1 VPATPHQLLSTLLD
15 MEVHAVLVADPYG
28 RVTFGN
34 PAACAL
40 LGYDAIELQTLV
52 HVTDIYHRP
61 DDPRKVM
68 LAAKNEGYPPVEAML
83 RTRSGELIPARVHAR
98 LLRGSD
104 GAPAGTVGILEDQR
118 ELLDLHRRLDEA
130 ASQVIASERRAAVL
144 DITSQ
149 SVNELSQPMM
159 AAMGNIE
166 LALMEPELDT
176 RVAARLER
184 AYEQLE
190 RLQMLTSSFARRGA
204 ARPTG

>member
-1 VPATPHQLLSTLLD
+1 
-15 MEVHAVLVADPYG
+15 
-28 RVTFGN
+28 
-34 PAACAL
+34 
-40 LGYDAIELQTLV
+40 
-52 HVTDIYHRP
+52 
-61 DDPRKVM
+61 M